1 MKTLSE
7 YVTSI
12 PDFPKKGI
20 LFRDVTTVVQSA
32 DGFKLAIDGLVDL
45 VKDVDCDLIAGSES
59 RGFVF
64 GTPVAYNL
72 NKGFVLFRKKGKLP
86 REVITEEYDL
96 EYGKAA
102 LEVHKDAIK
111 PGDRVVIVD
120 DLIATGGTV
129 EAMIRLVERLGGK
142 VVKIVF
148 VMELMGLKGRERL
161 SDYEVD
167 SLIKYEGA

>member
-1 MKTLSE
+1 MKTLSD
-7 YVTSI
+7 YVTTI

-20 LFRDVTTVVQSA
+20 MFRDVTTVVQDP
-32 DGFKLAIDGLVDL
+32 DGFKLAIDGLTDL
-45 VKDVDCDLIAGSES
+45 VEGVDFDIIAGSES

-64 GTPVAYNL
+64 GTPLAYNL
-72 NKGFVLFRKKGKLP
+72 GKGFVLFRKKGKLP
-86 REVITEEYDL
+86 REVISEEYDL

-142 VVKIVF
+142 VVKIIF
-148 VMELMGLKGRERL
+148 VMELEGLKGRERL
-161 SDYEVD
+161 SGYDVG
-167 SLIKYEGA
+167 SLIKYEGI